1 MRKGLKIL
9 LLFLLIFSFGFKST
23 SLPNNYYKVYLDNKL
38 LGTITSKEKLENYID
53 KNGNYYKKKFG
64 VNKIYAPKGIQI
76 KKVATY
82 DTSVN
87 SISSIYKKI
96 NNKAD
101 FTLKGYVFNIK
112 KIDSKNKVHIQK
124 INVLKKD
131 IFKNAVNTLIDTF
144 VGEDKYKAYITDKQ
158 IKIESTG
165 ENIQNVYVDE
175 NITFK
180 ESLIPVTEKIYTDS
194 SDLAQFL
201 LYGDNSKETTYV
213 VKAGDTIENVA
224 FNNKISPEEVLLSNS
239 DLSGKNNLLYP
250 GQKLKISETNPQ
262 ISIVEESYVVKDIES
277 QFKTEEKY
285 DDNLIMGEERV
296 DREGANGLDRV
307 SQKVKKVNGT
317 IVYVDLQNKSVLKDP
332 VSKIVIKGNK
342 YIPDVGSLT
351 NWGWPTDSGWTLSS
365 NYGYRSMWGSREL
378 HTGLD
383 VAGTGYGSR
392 IYATNNGRVMI
403 AEYHY
408 SYGNYVVINHNNGYM
423 SVYGHMSKI
432 AAKVGQVV
440 ARGDVIGYVGCTGSC
455 TGPHVHYEIWKGQ
468 KYNHINPSVLYPGGY
483 R

>member
-1 MRKGLKIL
+1 MKKGFKIL
-9 LLFLLIFSFGFKST
+9 LLFLLIFSFGFKTT
-23 SLPNNYYKVYLDNKL
+23 SLPNNYYKVYLDNEL
-38 LGTITSKEKLENYID
+38 LGTVKSKEKLEDYID

-64 VNKIYAPKGIQI
+64 VSKIYAPKGIQI
-76 KKVATY
+76 KKVTTY
-82 DTSVN
+82 ESSVN

-96 NNKAD
+96 SKKSD
-101 FTLKGYVFNIK
+101 FTLKGYVFSIK
-112 KIDSKNKVHIQK
+112 KTDSKDKVHIQK

-131 IFKNAVNTLIDTF
+131 LFKNAVNTLIDTF

-175 NITFK
+175 DITFK

-201 LYGDNSKETTYV
+201 LYGDNSKESTYV

-262 ISIVEESYVVKDIES
+262 LSIVEESYVVKDIES

-285 DDNLIMGEERV
+285 DNNLIIGDEKVE
-296 DREGANGLDRV
+296 REGVNGLDRV

-332 VSKIVIKGNK
+332 VNKVIVKGNK

>member
-1 MRKGLKIL
+1 MKKGFKIL
-9 LLFLLIFSFGFKST
+9 FVFCLIFTFGFKNVT
-23 SLPNNYYKVYLDNKL
+23 NPNNYYRVYLDKEF
-38 LGTITSKEKLENYID
+38 LGTVDSKKKLEKYID
-53 KNGNYYKKKFG
+53 RNGDYYKNKFG
-64 VNKIYAPKGIQI
+64 VDKIYAPNGIQI
-76 KKVATY
+76 KKVTTY
-82 DTSVN
+82 ETSVD

-96 NNKAD
+96 SKKSD
-101 FTLKGYVFNIK
+101 FTLKGYVFSIK
-112 KIDSKNKVHIQK
+112 KEDSNGKVHVQK
-124 INVLKKD
+124 INVLKKN
-131 IFKNAVNTLIDTF
+131 IFKDAVNALVDTF
-144 VGEDKYKAYITDKQ
+144 VGEDKYKAYINDKQ
-158 IKIESTG
+158 VKIVSTG

-175 NITFK
+175 DITFK
-180 ESLIPVTEKIYTDS
+180 ESLIPVSEKIYTE
-194 SDLAQFL
+194 SDNLAHFL
-201 LYGDNSKETTYV
+201 LYGDNSKESIYE
-213 VKAGDTIENVA
+213 VKAGDTIESVA

-239 DLSGKNNLLYP
+239 DLTGKNNLLYP
-250 GQKLKISETNPQ
+250 GQKLRISETNPQ

-285 DDNLIMGEERV
+285 DDNLIIGEEKV
-296 DREGANGLDRV
+296 EREGANGLDRV
-307 SQKVKKVNGT
+307 SQKVKKVNNT

-332 VSKIVIKGNK
+332 VSKVIVKGNK

-383 VAGTGYGSR
+383 IAGTGYGSK
-392 IYATNNGRVMI
+392 IYATNNGRVII

-408 SYGNYVVINHNNGYM
+408 SYGNFVVINHNNGYM

-468 KYNHINPSVLYPGGY
+468 KYNHINPATLYPGGY

>member
-1 MRKGLKIL
+1 MKKGFKLL
-9 LLFLLIFSFGFKST
+9 LLFSLIFTFGFKST
-23 SLPNNYYKVYLDNKL
+23 SLPNNYYRVYLNKEL
-38 LGTITSKEKLENYID
+38 LGTIKSKEKLDNYID
-53 KNGNYYKKKFG
+53 KNGDYYKKKFG
-64 VNKIYAPKGIQI
+64 VDKIYAPKGIQI
-76 KKVATY
+76 KKVTTY
-82 DTSVN
+82 ETSVN
-87 SISSIYKKI
+87 SVSTIYNKISK
-96 NNKAD
+96 KAD
-101 FTLKGYVFNIK
+101 FTLKGYVFSIK
-112 KIDSKNKVHIQK
+112 KVDSNDKVHIQR
-124 INVLKKD
+124 INVLKKNV
-131 IFKNAVNTLIDTF
+131 FKKAVNTLIDTF
-144 VGEDKYKAYITDKQ
+144 IGEDKYKAYITDKQ

-175 NITFK
+175 DITFK
-180 ESLIPVTEKIYTDS
+180 ESLIPVSEKIFTDS

-201 LYGDNSKETTYV
+201 LYGENSKESIYE
-213 VKAGDTIENVA
+213 VKTGDTIENVA

-239 DLSGKNNLLYP
+239 DLNGKNNLLYP

-262 ISIVEESYVVKDIES
+262 ISVVEESYVVKDIES
-277 QFKTEEKY
+277 QFRTEEKY
-285 DDNLIMGEERV
+285 DDNLVIGDEKVE
-296 DREGANGLDRV
+296 REGANGLDRV

-332 VSKIVIKGNK
+332 VNKIIVKGNK

-392 IYATNNGRVMI
+392 IYATNNGRVII

-408 SYGNYVVINHNNGYM
+408 SYGNYVVIDHNNGYM

-468 KYNHINPSVLYPGGY
+468 KYNHINPATLYPGGY